1 MADPKATE
9 VDFGSVLQAEMAQVN
24 ELQEAAQV
32 AAEDFAAG
40 RRDDIESVLFA
51 ARKADTAFKM
61 LLQVRNKVQFDWR
74 KERVTQAVM
83 RIELLRSYEQ
93 ISSGKKNTTQQVLF
107 SHVRD
112 GVFRLRIEETD

>member
-1 MADPKATE
+1 MTDPLGLITGPGSTGLPTAARE
-9 VDFGSVLQAEMAQVN
+9 AGAARDGVDFGAVLKAEMARAN

-61 LLQVRNKVQFDWR
+61 LLQVRNKVL
-74 KERVTQAVM
+74 EA
-83 RIELLRSYEQ
+83 YEEVKQ
-93 ISSGKKNTTQQVLF
+93 
-107 SHVRD
+107 
-112 GVFRLRIEETD
+112 LRI

>member
-1 MADPKATE
+1 MTDPLGLITGPGSTGVPAIKQAGEVGADGL
-9 VDFGSVLQAEMAQVN
+9 DFGSVLKAEMARVN

-61 LLQVRNKVQFDWR
+61 LLQVRNKVL
-74 KERVTQAVM
+74 EA
-83 RIELLRSYEQ
+83 YEEVKQ
-93 ISSGKKNTTQQVLF
+93 
-107 SHVRD
+107 
-112 GVFRLRIEETD
+112 LRI

>member
-1 MADPKATE
+1 MNDPLGLITGPSAPGSLAAGKLADSKPAGA
-9 VDFGSVLQAEMAQVN
+9 DFGTVLKAEMAQVN

-61 LLQVRNKVQFDWR
+61 LLQVRNKVL
-74 KERVTQAVM
+74 EA
-83 RIELLRSYEQ
+83 YEEVKQ
-93 ISSGKKNTTQQVLF
+93 
-107 SHVRD
+107 
-112 GVFRLRIEETD
+112 LRI